1 MRAVVSV
8 LSNDAT
14 VSTLTG
20 GQVFAGIEPPG
31 KKVPYVVVST
41 EDIDPNPSKSEVSTL
56 DYYQVEVFSVSRK
69 LYTDS
74 DGTVG
79 AYDLSEAC
87 RAALDQQV
95 QGLVSGQ
102 DIDRI
107 DFESQNEYH
116 DIEANNVKHTVY
128 QEYRVILKR

>member
-1 MRAVVSV
+1 MKAVVDV

-14 VSTLTG
+14 VSVLTS

-31 KKVPYVVVST
+31 KTVPYVVVST
-41 EDIDPNPSKSEVSTL
+41 EDIRPNPSKSSVSTL
-56 DYYQVEVFSVSRK
+56 DYYQVEVFAVSSK

-74 DGTVG
+74 NGTVG

-87 RAALDQQV
+87 RAALDQAV
-95 QGLVSGQ
+95 SGLVTSQ

-116 DIEANNVKHTVY
+116 DIEANNIKHTVY